1 MDLCFLK
8 YDFREEIK
16 QNCYSWQKVLFAL
29 ENKIITV
36 EDVIEYATY
45 ILDENTRGFDI
56 VLEITC
62 SNNDE
67 DIYPYLQDLIQL
79 EESQDTASIKNKWL
93 YLILK
98 WLYEKR
104 NEIDNVLQIIEEIYE
119 LFDYPDSIISFVGYM
134 PSDAGDLGSPKLNGE
149 RLFKNWEQYLT
160 TFEEEHLF
168 L

>member
-67 DIYPYLQDLIQL
+67 DI
-79 EESQDTASIKNKWL
+79 
-93 YLILK
+93 
-98 WLYEKR
+98 
-104 NEIDNVLQIIEEIYE
+104 
-119 LFDYPDSIISFVGYM
+119 
-134 PSDAGDLGSPKLNGE
+134 
-149 RLFKNWEQYLT
+149 
-160 TFEEEHLF
+160 
-168 L
+168 